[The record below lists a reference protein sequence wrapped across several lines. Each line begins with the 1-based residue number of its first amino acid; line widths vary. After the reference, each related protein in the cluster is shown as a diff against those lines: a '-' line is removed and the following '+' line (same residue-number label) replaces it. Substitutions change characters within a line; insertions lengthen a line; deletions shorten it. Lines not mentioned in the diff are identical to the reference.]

1 MKKVELFHIGFILML
16 SLSFLAASAQAQDYP
31 NRPIQLIITLAPGD
45 GLDVTGRAIATEM
58 AKILKTPVIPMNKTA
73 GAGAF
78 GADYVAKGKKDGY
91 NILYI
96 NSSLIYSYAM
106 NPENIP
112 YNPLQDLEPLCVT
125 ASVPLLIA
133 VQTESP
139 WKSFSELLGY
149 MKDNPGKVR
158 GSSSGFGS
166 IGHFAYEVIRAETG
180 GAITMIP
187 YKGAMPGF
195 TALLG
200 GHVEVA
206 IPSTTVI
213 LPQLAAGKVRALL
226 ASRKIPE
233 YPNIPTL
240 TELGYKQ
247 DMRSVWN
254 AAFVPTGVADSVKKI
269 LVSAFEK
276 SVETPDVVNTMKEI
290 GYLRDYKPG
299 EEFKKSMTEEY
310 LFAKEFFKTAGPL
323 PK

>member
-1 MKKVELFHIGFILML
+1 MKKVEPFLTGFILML
-16 SLSFLAASAQAQDYP
+16 SLSFLTPSVKAQDYP

-45 GLDVTGRAIATEM
+45 GLDVTGRAIAAEIT
-58 AKILKTPVIPMNKTA
+58 KILKTSVIPMNKTG
-73 GAGAF
+73 GAGTA

-91 NILYI
+91 NILYT
-96 NSSLIYSYAM
+96 NSSLIYTYAM
-106 NPENIP
+106 NAESVP

-125 ASVPLLIA
+125 ASVPLFIA
-133 VQTESP
+133 VKTESP

-149 MKDNPGKVR
+149 MKENPGKIR

-166 IGHFAYEVIRAETG
+166 IGHFGYEVIRAETG
-180 GAITMIP
+180 AAITMIP

-206 IPSTTVI
+206 IPSLTVI

-254 AAFVPTGVADSVKKI
+254 AAFIPTGVADPVKKI

-276 SVETPDVVNTMKEI
+276 SVKTPDVVNTMKEV
-290 GYLRDYKPG
+290 GYLQDYKPG
-299 EEFKKSMTEEY
+299 EVFKKSMTEEY
-310 LFAKEFFKTAGPL
+310 LFAKEFFKTAGFL